1 MWYYLYM
8 SAPITLST
16 EREGLT
22 LRQLTIEDAPAYFEA
37 IDANR
42 EHLSQFGDE
51 TADKYPD
58 LEAVEQSILE
68 PKNPDK
74 VRLGIW
80 DDETFV
86 GSINLTPDEDG
97 KAAEVGYWLDGRHT
111 GHGYATLATTALSK
125 YAAPKFQRLYAE
137 VVDGNEAS
145 ARVLERSGYQ
155 QTAREAGRLVFEL
168 ANMTGMGRKISLE
181 ETDKFEREGFSGS
194 VYVDGSKGEGFNA
207 LQLDVHG
214 RHPKKRILEGN
225 TRSYFVADGAGTFIL
240 NGEAHQVQQGD
251 LFVIPAGS
259 EYEYE
264 GKMRLFEFN
273 VSPDGSFGDEK
284 LE

>member
-1 MWYYLYM
+1 MFNPL
-8 SAPITLST
+8 TLPT

-22 LRQLTIEDAPAYFEA
+22 LRQLAVEDASAYFEA
-37 IDANR
+37 VNANR

-51 TADKYPD
+51 TATKYPD
-58 LEAVEQSILE
+58 LQAVEKSILE

-74 VRLGIW
+74 IRMVIW
-80 DDETFV
+80 DNDTFV

-97 KAAEVGYWLDGRHT
+97 RAAEVGYWLDGRHT
-111 GHGYATLATTALSK
+111 GQGYATLATSALSK
-125 YAAPKFQRLYAE
+125 YASSRFPRLYAE

-145 ARVLERSGYQ
+145 ARVLERSGYK

-168 ANMTGMGRKISLE
+168 ANIGGMGRKISHS
-181 ETDKFEREGFSGS
+181 ETAKFDREGFSGS
-194 VYVDGSKGEGFNA
+194 VYIHGSNGEGFNA
-207 LQLDVHG
+207 LQVDVHG
-214 RHPKKRILEGN
+214 RHPKKRILVGN
-225 TRSYFVADGAGTFIL
+225 TRSYFVADGTGTFIL
-240 NGEAHQVQQGD
+240 DGESHKVEQGD

-264 GKMRLFEFN
+264 GEMRLLEFN